1 MVARH
6 NYKRDSWQGKS
17 STESWHRD
25 SRTANFHHM
34 QFAHNRQHVKKR
46 ISDVRWCRRDH
57 STDQVLEL
65 SANCFEVIEHMARG
79 HFGPL
84 QPLMRLNFPHVVS
97 YITISFNLQAAV
109 TKKNCARH
117 VVSMYKKIVWIS
129 TSTTSPDEVRRGA
142 GMYNK
147 PVWQVSGNLIIRKD
161 WHGWRSRKCRRLP
174 SPSTPPNRPNRCPRL
189 P

>member
-46 ISDVRWCRRDH
+46 ISDVRWCRGDH

-109 TKKNCARH
+109 TKKKLCPTCSIYVQKNRVNLYFH
-117 VVSMYKKIVWIS
+117 YIS
-129 TSTTSPDEVRRGA
+129 RR
-142 GMYNK
+142 
-147 PVWQVSGNLIIRKD
+147 
-161 WHGWRSRKCRRLP
+161 
-174 SPSTPPNRPNRCPRL
+174 SPSWRGYVQQAGVTSL
-189 P
+189 WQSHYT